1 MKKVKELSAN
11 TKLGLEQNINEHI
24 ADKQVL
30 DIKLQVHVLDF
41 TASYTALITYE
52 ELGNRDEIANVVQEM
67 YEYTQADITNEN
79 GSPITVEELQD
90 IFYQNVEQLAYQLNL
105 KLTD

>member
-1 MKKVKELSAN
+1 MKKVKVLIAK
-11 TKLGLEQNINEHI
+11 TRLGLEQNINEYI

-30 DIKLQVHVLDF
+30 DIKLQVHVLEL

-52 ELGNRDEIANVVQEM
+52 ELGNHNEIANVVQEM
-67 YEYTQADITNEN
+67 YEYTQADITNDD

-90 IFYQNVEQLAYQLNL
+90 IFYRNVEQLAYHLNVA
-105 KLTD
+105 LTD

>member
-1 MKKVKELSAN
+1 MKKVKVLIAK
-11 TKLGLEQNINEHI
+11 TKSGLEQNINEYI

-52 ELGNRDEIANVVQEM
+52 ELGNHDEIANVVQEM
-67 YEYTQADITNEN
+67 YEYTQANITNDD

-90 IFYQNVEQLAYQLNL
+90 IFYQKVEHLAYHLNVE
-105 KLTD
+105 LTD